1 MKLVLMK
8 ILELNVKVIIDPR
21 FYQHVHVI
29 WVIMMTIPM
38 LTVLYVLLD
47 VVNVIQELF
56 VLNVKMDIIKMA
68 IIVLY
73 V

>member
-1 MKLVLMK
+1 
-8 ILELNVKVIIDPR
+8 
-21 FYQHVHVI
+21 
-29 WVIMMTIPM
+29 MMTIPM

-56 VLNVKMDIIKMA
+56 VLNVKMDIIKMV

-73 V
+73 A

>member
-1 MKLVLMK
+1 
-8 ILELNVKVIIDPR
+8 
-21 FYQHVHVI
+21 
-29 WVIMMTIPM
+29 MMTIPM

-56 VLNVKMDIIKMA
+56 VLNVKMDIIKMV